1 MRRAAWESAW
11 VTDAPK
17 DRGQA
22 MTLWNFSLAF
32 YGRQDVADAC
42 LELQDR
48 HGLDVNLIL
57 FCFWAATCGKTIG
70 EKEFTHLRQASRDW
84 QAQVVQPLREVRR
97 WMKRPELLDRED
109 CVRLRERIKQ
119 QELEAERLQ
128 QAFLAEALPM
138 EAGSASEEEKEA
150 CAVTSLN
157 CLLSRDAVPALGKEE
172 RSIEQLHQAFRAF
185 LQS

>member
-1 MRRAAWESAW
+1 
-11 VTDAPK
+11 
-17 DRGQA
+17 
-22 MTLWNFSLAF
+22 MTFWNFSLSF

-48 HGLDVNLIL
+48 HGLDVNLVL
-57 FCFWAATCGKTIG
+57 FCFWAATCGKALG
-70 EKEFTHLRQASRDW
+70 EKEFAHLRQASRDW

-97 WMKRPELLDRED
+97 WMKRPDLLDRED
-109 CVRLRERIKQ
+109 CVRLRESIKR

-128 QAFLAEALPM
+128 QTFLAEALPM
-138 EAGSASEEEKEA
+138 EAEQASEEEKA
-150 CAVTSLN
+150 SCAVTSLT

-172 RSIEQLHQAFRAF
+172 RPVEQLLQAFRAF

>member
-1 MRRAAWESAW
+1 M
-11 VTDAPK
+11 TDAEN

-22 MTLWNFSLAF
+22 MTFWDFSLLF
-32 YGRQDVADAC
+32 YGRQGVADAC

-48 HGLDVNLIL
+48 HGLDVNLVL
-57 FCFWAATCGKTIG
+57 FCFWAATCGKALG
-70 EKEFTHLRQASRDW
+70 EEEFARLSQASRDW

-97 WMKRPELLDRED
+97 WMKRPDLLERED
-109 CVRLRERIKQ
+109 CVRLRESIKR

-128 QAFLAEALPM
+128 QTFLAEALPM
-138 EAGSASEEEKEA
+138 EVTPASEEEKTA

-157 CLLSRDAVPALGKEE
+157 CLLSRHALPTLGNKE
-172 RSIEQLHQAFRAF
+172 RSLERLLQEFKAF